1 VSGRRNRRRGHSV
14 GRAVAVFAITALAAV
29 ALVAVIESFVF
40 RAAGTREAIRDAR
53 TATVTVAHGIVQPAL
68 RDGVLTGDPA
78 AISAMDRTV
87 RRRVLGAGILRVKLW
102 DASGRIVYSDEPRL
116 IGERFALGGDEVAA
130 LRGRAVQADVS
141 DLSAPENRFERHFGS
156 LLEVYLPVHTPNGTP
171 LLFETYTRY
180 RDVAATGRKVWL
192 GVVPALLLGLAVL
205 ALVQIPLAWR
215 MARGLERGRRARER
229 LLRRA
234 IVASTAERR
243 RIAGDL
249 HDGVVQ
255 DFAGLSMSMSAAA
268 DRAAASGD
276 DEAAGALREGSAR
289 TRHGMRQLRTL
300 LVEIYPPNLHTAG
313 LEPAISDLLAP
324 LAAAGTRTALDVQ
337 PDLVVDRATEA
348 LVFRTAQEA
357 LRNVKAHAGATAVEV
372 RCHANTGGT
381 LVLTVHDDGRGF
393 STADLDRSG
402 ERGHMGLPLLA
413 ALAEEAGGE
422 LDVDSEPGDGTTVRL
437 EIPAP

>member
-1 VSGRRNRRRGHSV
+1 
-14 GRAVAVFAITALAAV
+14 
-29 ALVAVIESFVF
+29 
-40 RAAGTREAIRDAR
+40 
-53 TATVTVAHGIVQPAL
+53 
-68 RDGVLTGDPA
+68 
-78 AISAMDRTV
+78 
-87 RRRVLGAGILRVKLW
+87 
-102 DASGRIVYSDEPRL
+102 
-116 IGERFALGGDEVAA
+116 
-130 LRGRAVQADVS
+130 
-141 DLSAPENRFERHFGS
+141 
-156 LLEVYLPVHTPNGTP
+156 
-171 LLFETYTRY
+171 
-180 RDVAATGRKVWL
+180 
-192 GVVPALLLGLAVL
+192 
-205 ALVQIPLAWR
+205 
-215 MARGLERGRRARER
+215 
-229 LLRRA
+229 
-234 IVASTAERR
+234 
-243 RIAGDL
+243 
-249 HDGVVQ
+249 
-255 DFAGLSMSMSAAA
+255 
-268 DRAAASGD
+268 
-276 DEAAGALREGSAR
+276 
-289 TRHGMRQLRTL
+289 MRQLRTL

-324 LAAAGTRTALDVQ
+324 LAAAGTRTTLDVQ